1 MTPCASNQPAQFLA
15 PSGHRSLLS
24 VYKAANDMTHVF
36 VFILIKQQYGSLVLS
51 LALHRWKLSRRHT
64 MLWLQL
70 SHLKQPLSVA
80 CQVLVTFS
88 CQRLQPCHTCW
99 CLVLCNHFPTWFW
112 QKDPGLFKAFLAD
125 MVYTAKLKRCTYT
138 QFSYNSEKTFKPPV
152 RGCRKH
158 HSWGRIWFHTSSTR
172 SLSSFSLFG
181 FCLSWILMA
190 WLSFQWSV

>member
-99 CLVLCNHFPTWFW
+99 CLVLCNHFLTWFW
-112 QKDPGLFKAFLAD
+112 QKDPGLKRFWQTWFILQNWKDALIHSSATIQKKHSNHLSEAAESTIAEAGSGFTHRAQDHCLPSVFL
-125 MVYTAKLKRCTYT
+125 V
-138 QFSYNSEKTFKPPV
+138 FV
-152 RGCRKH
+152 
-158 HSWGRIWFHTSSTR
+158 
-172 SLSSFSLFG
+172 
-181 FCLSWILMA
+181 
-190 WLSFQWSV
+190 

>member
-1 MTPCASNQPAQFLA
+1 
-15 PSGHRSLLS
+15 
-24 VYKAANDMTHVF
+24 MTHVF

-88 CQRLQPCHTCW
+88 YQRLQPCHTCW

-112 QKDPGLFKAFLAD
+112 QKDPGL
-125 MVYTAKLKRCTYT
+125 KRFWQTWFILQNWKDALIHSSAT
-138 QFSYNSEKTFKPPV
+138 IQKKTFKPPV

-172 SLSSFSLFG
+172 SLSSFSLFD